1 MPVVWGGSGKPRVF
15 EGFLKFSYKCAL
27 CTFILRLMIQ
37 VNQMNKTAP
46 DTLSIEQQALL
57 AAMGH
62 LLKPFAKLGLA
73 KGVPIQAV
81 EELIRHAYVDAAKQA
96 CEGSNPER
104 LTSRISTMTGLT
116 RREVAR
122 IQQAPVP
129 ELPATRSAATDLLTH
144 WTSQTRYLDKKKR
157 PLAIPRQGPA
167 PSFEALAANVT
178 KDVHPRSLL
187 AEMIRLNLVTH
198 RKATD
203 TVELLEGVFVPNN
216 DWPQMV
222 GFLGVNVGD
231 HLEAAVSNVLGDG
244 HQHFEQALLADE
256 LSAESVVQAKALISA
271 QWHNLITTLGPAL
284 QALMDADKAA
294 HRPQDQAVR
303 IGLYSLSKAMPSP
316 ASSVNLSQ

>member
-1 MPVVWGGSGKPRVF
+1 
-15 EGFLKFSYKCAL
+15 
-27 CTFILRLMIQ
+27 
-37 VNQMNKTAP
+37 MNKTTP
-46 DTLSIEQQALL
+46 DALYTEQQALL

-73 KGVPIQAV
+73 KGVPIQAI

-96 CEGSNPER
+96 CEGDNPER

-116 RREVAR
+116 RREVGR
-122 IQQAPVP
+122 IQQAPSL
-129 ELPATRSAATDLLTH
+129 ELPATRSAATDMLTQ
-144 WTSQTRYLDKKKR
+144 WTSQAAYVDKKKT
-157 PLAIPRQGPA
+157 PIAIPRQGPA

-178 KDVHPRSLL
+178 KDVHARSLL

-198 RKATD
+198 RKTTD
-203 TVELLEGVFVPNN
+203 TVELLENIFVPND

-231 HLEAAVSNVLGDG
+231 HLEAAVTNVLGDG

-256 LSAESVVQAKALISA
+256 LSAESVVEAKALIST
-271 QWHNLITTLGPAL
+271 QWRHLITTLGPEL

-294 HRPQDQAVR
+294 NRPQDQAVR
-303 IGLYSLSKAMPSP
+303 IGLYSMSKAMPSP
-316 ASSVNLSQ
+316 AVSAELAL

>member
-1 MPVVWGGSGKPRVF
+1 
-15 EGFLKFSYKCAL
+15 
-27 CTFILRLMIQ
+27 
-37 VNQMNKTAP
+37 
-46 DTLSIEQQALL
+46 
-57 AAMGH
+57 
-62 LLKPFAKLGLA
+62 
-73 KGVPIQAV
+73 
-81 EELIRHAYVDAAKQA
+81 
-96 CEGSNPER
+96 
-104 LTSRISTMTGLT
+104 
-116 RREVAR
+116 
-122 IQQAPVP
+122 
-129 ELPATRSAATDLLTH
+129 
-144 WTSQTRYLDKKKR
+144 
-157 PLAIPRQGPA
+157 
-167 PSFEALAANVT
+167 
-178 KDVHPRSLL
+178 
-187 AEMIRLNLVTH
+187 LVTH

-203 TVELLEGVFVPNN
+203 TVELLEEVFVPNN

>member
-1 MPVVWGGSGKPRVF
+1 
-15 EGFLKFSYKCAL
+15 
-27 CTFILRLMIQ
+27 
-37 VNQMNKTAP
+37 MNKITP
-46 DTLSIEQQALL
+46 DALSTEQQALL

-96 CEGSNPER
+96 CEGDNPER

-116 RREVAR
+116 RREVGR
-122 IQQAPVP
+122 IQQSPVP

-144 WTSQTRYLDKKKR
+144 WTSQPSYLDKKKK
-157 PLAIPRQGPA
+157 PLAIARQGEA

-203 TVELLEGVFVPNN
+203 TVELLEDVFVPND

-231 HLEAAVSNVLGDG
+231 HLEAAVTNVLGDG
-244 HQHFEQALLADE
+244 HQHFEEALLADE
-256 LSAESVVQAKALISA
+256 LSAESVIEAKALISA
-271 QWHNLITTLGPAL
+271 QWHHLITTLGPAL

-294 HRPQDQAVR
+294 NRPQDQAIR
-303 IGLYSLSKAMPSP
+303 IGLYSLAKAMPSP
-316 ASSVNLSQ
+316 DISANSSK

>member
-1 MPVVWGGSGKPRVF
+1 
-15 EGFLKFSYKCAL
+15 
-27 CTFILRLMIQ
+27 
-37 VNQMNKTAP
+37 MNKTTP
-46 DTLSIEQQALL
+46 DALYTEQQALL

-73 KGVPIQAV
+73 KGVPIQAI

-96 CEGSNPER
+96 CEGDNPER

-116 RREVAR
+116 RREVGR
-122 IQQAPVP
+122 IQQAPSL
-129 ELPATRSAATDLLTH
+129 ELPATRSAATDMLTQ
-144 WTSQTRYLDKKKR
+144 WTSQAAYVDKKKT
-157 PLAIPRQGPA
+157 PIAIPRQGPA

-178 KDVHPRSLL
+178 KDVHARSLL

-198 RKATD
+198 RKTTD
-203 TVELLEGVFVPNN
+203 TVELLENIFVPND

-231 HLEAAVSNVLGDG
+231 HLEAAVTNVLGDG

-256 LSAESVVQAKALISA
+256 LSAESVVEAKALIST
-271 QWHNLITTLGPAL
+271 QWRHLITTLGPEL

-294 HRPQDQAVR
+294 NRPQDQAVR

-316 ASSVNLSQ
+316 ETSADLSQ